1 MANSEDKFKGL
12 NHFHRY
18 GRSDGVLNLLWFAFQ
33 WILNT
38 VVHLLY
44 MGTCTARE
52 KHQVSKLLEQAC
64 LFLAAFTGSWSYLSL
79 RNTQTALKTI
89 RELDDHC
96 QACAHSYLRY
106 SEHAVIW
113 RRRRAHKRVRGV
125 VFWGERWAETPQ
137 DGPHSDTPPLNRSRS
152 YITDR
157 SSTTKH
163 IKSVHKS
170 DFSLTNYNGKNRT
183 FRQSRA
189 GQPGSSGSRKW
200 SDLS

>member
-1 MANSEDKFKGL
+1 MICIPVNSKYRCPFTVYGNMHCYGETPSFQTVGASVPVSSCL
-12 NHFHRY
+12 HR
-18 GRSDGVLNLLWFAFQ
+18 
-33 WILNT
+33 ILVIFIT
-38 VVHLLY
+38 
-44 MGTCTARE
+44 E
-52 KHQVSKLLEQAC
+52 KYTNSA
-64 LFLAAFTGSWSYLSL
+64 
-79 RNTQTALKTI
+79 KTI
-89 RELDDHC
+89 RELDVHC

-113 RRRRAHKRVRGV
+113 QRRRAHKRFRGV
-125 VFWGERWAETPQ
+125 VFWGERWAETAQ
-137 DGPHSDTPPLNRSRS
+137 DGPHSGTPPLNRSRS

-189 GQPGSSGSRKW
+189 GQPRSSGSRKW